1 MDFFVFCFFC
11 FVLFFFLGV
20 VAYEYLLVLVLCSK
34 WAEMFEKL
42 N

>member
-1 MDFFVFCFFC
+1 MDFF
-11 FVLFFFLGV
+11 FFFLGA
-20 VAYEYLLVLVLCSK
+20 VAYEYLLVLVSCSK

>member
-1 MDFFVFCFFC
+1 MWIFLF
-11 FVLFFFLGV
+11 FFFLGA
-20 VAYEYLLVLVLCSK
+20 VAYEYLLVLVFCSSE